1 VSQDV
6 ANDSAVLYCLGLESI
21 REKLSNSKDFA
32 NIEGVVSVSS
42 TVAVDSLVPDYCET
56 TTDTTPDGGG
66 GGPTVIG
73 ESIATSQ
80 VEDSKGNVTTDV
92 YTNKLQSAL
101 LTFFVSAVVAIGLFV
116 GSLVLHHRGRFARRR
131 PRAMRMMQSRS
142 QLDLNEYNLS
152 PRANRHDDDENNEN
166 DDDDDDEDRASSFSD
181 VWQHNNNSQ
190 DESSTVIAVM
200 PTGPAATTNTAVP

>member
-32 NIEGVVSVSS
+32 DIDGVVSVSS

-56 TTDTTPDGGG
+56 TTNPRPDGGS
-66 GGPTVIG
+66 GPPVIG

-80 VEDSKGNVTTDV
+80 VNSSQGNVTTDV
-92 YTNKLQSAL
+92 YTSKLQTAL

-131 PRAMRMMQSRS
+131 PRPMRMMQSRS
-142 QLDLNEYNLS
+142 HLDLNEHNLS
-152 PRANRHDDDENNEN
+152 PRANRHDDDN
-166 DDDDDDEDRASSFSD
+166 DNDDDDDEDRASSFSD
-181 VWQHNNNSQ
+181 VWQHNNNGSQ

-200 PTGPAATTNTAVP
+200 PSKPAATANTAVP